1 MLHYRHIKIFESPYR
16 YHSPRLWTIFYKADI
31 SMEVY
36 LILKDQRIC
45 SANLRPSIKYILI
58 TTEYDGIIV
67 IASLLLLV

>member
-16 YHSPRLWTIFYKADI
+16 HHPPRLWTIFYKADI

-45 SANLRPSIKYILI
+45 SANLRPSIEYVLI
-58 TTEYDGIIV
+58 TTEYDRIIV